1 MANTRVKWVENV
13 TFLAESP
20 SGHGIIM
27 DGAPEHG
34 GRNLGPRP
42 MEMLL
47 MGMGG
52 CASFDVVGILK
63 KQRLDLQDVS
73 VEIQAT
79 RAETDP
85 KIFTDIHMA
94 FTITGTDISQA
105 KAERA
110 VSLSADKYCSASI
123 MMGKAA
129 KVTHSV
135 TVVNPTEDTA

>member
-1 MANTRVKWVENV
+1 MTTTRVKWVENV

-52 CASFDVVGILK
+52 CASFDVVAILK
-63 KQRLDLQDVS
+63 KQRLDIADVY
-73 VEIQAT
+73 VEISAQ
-79 RAETDP
+79 RAETNP
-85 KIFTDIHMA
+85 KVYTEIHMA
-94 FTITGTDISQA
+94 FTVIGSDIPLQ

-110 VSLSADKYCSASI
+110 VSLSAEKYCSASI
-123 MMGKAA
+123 MIGKAA

-135 TVVNPTEDTA
+135 SVTSTQQAS